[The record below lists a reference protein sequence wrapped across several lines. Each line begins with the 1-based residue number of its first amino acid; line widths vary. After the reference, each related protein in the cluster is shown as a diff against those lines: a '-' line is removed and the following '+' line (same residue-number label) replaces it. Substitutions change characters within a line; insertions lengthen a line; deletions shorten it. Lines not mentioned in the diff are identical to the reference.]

1 VNPVDL
7 RLYGIVDPAVGRGRD
22 LGALALEAVAGG
34 CTLVQYRDKQAV
46 TRAAVE
52 QARALKAALDG
63 TGVPLLV
70 NDRVDVALAAG
81 ADGVHLGRDDMHPA
95 DARRLLGEDAVIGV
109 TLKSAAD
116 ADGLAGLPVDYGC
129 VGGVFATASKP
140 NPDPPIGL
148 GGLAALVARARAA
161 RRLPVGA
168 IAGIDAANA
177 AFVIAAGADGVAVI
191 SALFAADDVAAA
203 ARDLRGIVDRS
214 LASRGALA

>member
-7 RLYGIVDPAVGRGRD
+7 RLYGIVDPALGRGRD

-34 CTLVQYRDKQAV
+34 CTLLQYRDKQAA

-95 DARRLLGEDAVIGV
+95 DARRLLGEGAVIGV
-109 TLKSAAD
+109 TLKSAGDAD
-116 ADGLAGLPVDYGC
+116 ALAGLPVDYGC
-129 VGGVFATASKP
+129 VGGVFATASKH

-191 SALFAADDVAAA
+191 SALFAADNVAAA